1 MSDKPLILTVDRNRR
16 NLELLRNFL
25 SKQGY
30 EIICASNLDELDRV
44 LSESTKINLVL
55 LDVSGF
61 DQNIWGRC
69 EQLKTQAIPFLI
81 ISAKSNY
88 IAAIEAES
96 LARGASSILVKPL
109 VIKQLLHLIRSLLG
123 D

>member
-16 NLELLRNFL
+16 NLELLKNFL
-25 SKQGY
+25 IKQGY
-30 EIICASNLDELDRV
+30 EVISASNLDELDRV
-44 LSESTKINLVL
+44 LSESNNINLVL

-61 DQNIWGRC
+61 DQNIWIRC
-69 EQLKTQAIPFLI
+69 EQLKNQAIPFLI
-81 ISAKSNY
+81 ISAKSKY
-88 IAAIEAES
+88 ITAIESES

-109 VIKQLLHLIRSLLG
+109 VIKQLLNLIRSLLR